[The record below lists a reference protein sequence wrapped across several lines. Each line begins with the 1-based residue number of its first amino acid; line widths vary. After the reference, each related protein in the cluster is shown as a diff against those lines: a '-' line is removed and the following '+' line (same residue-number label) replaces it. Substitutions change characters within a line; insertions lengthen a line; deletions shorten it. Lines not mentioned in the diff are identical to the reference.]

1 MGTRG
6 PYALVDTT
14 PAKTILVYR
23 NGDQFYV
30 GRKFVFSRRRVANF
44 EALLEQLTEQV
55 DVPFGV
61 RRLYTPTHGHQVL
74 ELDALQA
81 GGKYV
86 AAGRERFK
94 KLDYIHI
101 VPRKPSKM
109 RKLKEIKP
117 VVHCDI
123 NVPSRWQT
131 QSRTSRHINVFTNGR
146 IFIPPIKIIIP
157 KFSLSDWNSVLA
169 IIGEKVFPLGGVR
182 KLFTMDGHLL
192 DNSKDL
198 QDNYFYVAAGLETFK
213 SLPYWKSPRVP
224 SEIQQRF
231 GGNDKY
237 IQTKKKVE
245 FKRKEPL
252 KSDNVLP
259 KIQDSVYYAKEKKKT
274 PLGPLVQSG
283 AEGDVYKA
291 QTPAKEAQEAL
302 EVKEDPEVKVE
313 MPVDQV
319 PAEIVKEIDEI
330 GNNNLE
336 LESGVEKE
344 VERLYEDIDRKRTWD
359 MHGDMK
365 GDHSRM
371 SFKKRFPLRHYR
383 KRKEKRFTEWT
394 PQILRHEGGICTQ
407 LEEKCD
413 LLVSRNE
420 PTCHVKYKTMIRTT
434 SWCKG
439 EQVLS
444 LHPKDLVAALDLLS
458 RVCANTGQVQGPH
471 VFIASLKNLRKNKE
485 VVPTSEKEQH
495 DIIEEKNI
503 PTLPET
509 HVEAEVQREPSME
522 QELQESSSTQDQ
534 RPKQQE
540 SPGQSSLRPSS
551 PEQQCEGQE
560 VSTQSSLGPSSPK
573 QQHEQQEIS
582 GQSTLRPPSPKQQ
595 HEQREVSRQS
605 TLGPPSPE
613 QQHEQQEVSG
623 QSTLRPPSPEQ
634 QHEQQE
640 VSRQSSLG
648 PPSTEQHHEQQEVSG
663 QSTVGPP
670 SPEQQHG
677 QQEVSEQSPLRPPSP
692 EQQLEQQE
700 ISGQSSLR
708 PSFPEQQHEQEVSRQ
723 SSLRL
728 SSPEQQLEQEIS
740 GQSTLRPPSPEQQLG
755 QQEVSGQ
762 SSLGPPSPEQQ
773 HEQESSKESSLGPF
787 LEQQPAQ

>member
-61 RRLYTPTHGHQVL
+61 RRLYTPTRGHQVL

-109 RKLKEIKP
+109 KKLKEIKP

-131 QSRTSRHINVFTNGR
+131 QSRTSRYINVFTNGR

-224 SEIQQRF
+224 SEVQQRF
-231 GGNDKY
+231 GGNDNY

-252 KSDNVLP
+252 KSDSVLP

-344 VERLYEDIDRKRTWD
+344 VERLYEDIDRK
-359 MHGDMK
+359 

-439 EQVLS
+439 EQVPS

-458 RVCANTGQVQGPH
+458 RDCASTGQVQGPH

-503 PTLPET
+503 PALPET
-509 HVEAEVQREPSME
+509 HVEAEIQREPSME

-560 VSTQSSLGPSSPK
+560 VSTQSSLGP
-573 QQHEQQEIS
+573 
-582 GQSTLRPPSPKQQ
+582 PSPK
-595 HEQREVSRQS
+595 
-605 TLGPPSPE
+605 

-623 QSTLRPPSPEQ
+623 QSTLRQ
-634 QHEQQE
+634 
-640 VSRQSSLG
+640 
-648 PPSTEQHHEQQEVSG
+648 
-663 QSTVGPP
+663 
-670 SPEQQHG
+670 
-677 QQEVSEQSPLRPPSP
+677 PSP
-692 EQQLEQQE
+692 EQQLEQE
-700 ISGQSSLR
+700 VSGQSA
-708 PSFPEQQHEQEVSRQ
+708 
-723 SSLRL
+723 LRL
-728 SSPEQQLEQEIS
+728 SSPEQQLEQE
-740 GQSTLRPPSPEQQLG
+740 
-755 QQEVSGQ
+755 VSGQ
-762 SSLGPPSPEQQ
+762 SPLGPPSPEQQ
-773 HEQESSKESSLGPF
+773 LEQEVSGQSPLGPPSPEQQLEQEVSGQSPLGPPSPEQQLEQEVSGHSPLGPPSPEQQLEQQEVSRQSSLRPSSPEQQLEQEVSGQSALGPPSPEQQLEQESSKESSLGPF

>member
-61 RRLYTPTHGHQVL
+61 RRLYTPTRGHQVL

-109 RKLKEIKP
+109 KKLKEIKP

-131 QSRTSRHINVFTNGR
+131 QSRTSRYINVFTNGR

-224 SEIQQRF
+224 SEVQQRF
-231 GGNDKY
+231 GGNDNY

-252 KSDNVLP
+252 KSDSVLP

-359 MHGDMK
+359 MHGDVK

-383 KRKEKRFTEWT
+383 KRK
-394 PQILRHEGGICTQ
+394 
-407 LEEKCD
+407 
-413 LLVSRNE
+413 
-420 PTCHVKYKTMIRTT
+420 
-434 SWCKG
+434 
-439 EQVLS
+439 
-444 LHPKDLVAALDLLS
+444 
-458 RVCANTGQVQGPH
+458 
-471 VFIASLKNLRKNKE
+471 ASLKNLRKNKE
-485 VVPTSEKEQH
+485 VVPTS
-495 DIIEEKNI
+495 DCFPREEFFCFGC
-503 PTLPET
+503 PGLPLLC
-509 HVEAEVQREPSME
+509 M
-522 QELQESSSTQDQ
+522 
-534 RPKQQE
+534 
-540 SPGQSSLRPSS
+540 
-551 PEQQCEGQE
+551 
-560 VSTQSSLGPSSPK
+560 
-573 QQHEQQEIS
+573 
-582 GQSTLRPPSPKQQ
+582 
-595 HEQREVSRQS
+595 
-605 TLGPPSPE
+605 
-613 QQHEQQEVSG
+613 
-623 QSTLRPPSPEQ
+623 
-634 QHEQQE
+634 
-640 VSRQSSLG
+640 
-648 PPSTEQHHEQQEVSG
+648 
-663 QSTVGPP
+663 
-670 SPEQQHG
+670 
-677 QQEVSEQSPLRPPSP
+677 
-692 EQQLEQQE
+692 QLAK
-700 ISGQSSLR
+700 
-708 PSFPEQQHEQEVSRQ
+708 
-723 SSLRL
+723 L
-728 SSPEQQLEQEIS
+728 SSEWWVIIRSFEYFGLAYGS
-740 GQSTLRPPSPEQQLG
+740 AVCQS
-755 QQEVSGQ
+755 
-762 SSLGPPSPEQQ
+762 
-773 HEQESSKESSLGPF
+773 
-787 LEQQPAQ
+787 AQFR

>member
-344 VERLYEDIDRKRTWD
+344 VERLYEDIDRK
-359 MHGDMK
+359 

-383 KRKEKRFTEWT
+383 KRK
-394 PQILRHEGGICTQ
+394 
-407 LEEKCD
+407 
-413 LLVSRNE
+413 
-420 PTCHVKYKTMIRTT
+420 
-434 SWCKG
+434 
-439 EQVLS
+439 
-444 LHPKDLVAALDLLS
+444 
-458 RVCANTGQVQGPH
+458 
-471 VFIASLKNLRKNKE
+471 ASLKNLRKNKE

-640 VSRQSSLG
+640 VSRQSTLGPPSTEQQHEQEVSRQSSLG

>member
-61 RRLYTPTHGHQVL
+61 RRLYTPTRGHQVL

-109 RKLKEIKP
+109 KKLKEIKP

-131 QSRTSRHINVFTNGR
+131 QSRTSRYINVFTNGR

-224 SEIQQRF
+224 SEVQQRF
-231 GGNDKY
+231 GGNDNY

-252 KSDNVLP
+252 KSDSVLP

-359 MHGDMK
+359 MHGDVK

-439 EQVLS
+439 EQVPS

-458 RVCANTGQVQGPH
+458 RDCASTGQVQGPH

-503 PTLPET
+503 PALPET
-509 HVEAEVQREPSME
+509 HVEAEIQREPSME

-560 VSTQSSLGPSSPK
+560 VSTQSSLGP
-573 QQHEQQEIS
+573 
-582 GQSTLRPPSPKQQ
+582 PSPK
-595 HEQREVSRQS
+595 
-605 TLGPPSPE
+605 

-623 QSTLRPPSPEQ
+623 QSTLRQPSPEQ
-634 QHEQQE
+634 QLEQE
-640 VSRQSSLG
+640 VSGQSPLRL
-648 PPSTEQHHEQQEVSG
+648 PSPKQQHEQQEVSG
-663 QSTVGPP
+663 QSPLGPP
-670 SPEQQHG
+670 SPKQQHE
-677 QQEVSEQSPLRPPSP
+677 QQEVS
-692 EQQLEQQE
+692 
-700 ISGQSSLR
+700 GQSA
-708 PSFPEQQHEQEVSRQ
+708 
-723 SSLRL
+723 LRL
-728 SSPEQQLEQEIS
+728 SSPEQQLEQE
-740 GQSTLRPPSPEQQLG
+740 
-755 QQEVSGQ
+755 VSGQ
-762 SSLGPPSPEQQ
+762 SPLGPPSPEQQ
-773 HEQESSKESSLGPF
+773 LEQEVSGQSPLGPPSPEQQLEQEVSGQSPLGPPSPEQQLEQEVSGHSPLGPPSPEQQLEQQEVSRQSSLRPSSPEQQLEQEVSGQSALGPPSPEQQLEQESSKESSLGPF

>member
-383 KRKEKRFTEWT
+383 KRK
-394 PQILRHEGGICTQ
+394 
-407 LEEKCD
+407 
-413 LLVSRNE
+413 
-420 PTCHVKYKTMIRTT
+420 
-434 SWCKG
+434 
-439 EQVLS
+439 
-444 LHPKDLVAALDLLS
+444 
-458 RVCANTGQVQGPH
+458 
-471 VFIASLKNLRKNKE
+471 ASLKNLRKNKE

-640 VSRQSSLG
+640 VSRQSTLGPPSTEQQHEQEVSRQSSLG